1 MAPRWIALKEEKR
14 AKKGRQEGRRQR
26 GCEGGGGAH
35 EHSTEDKNNRNT
47 KTGANQQSNNRNQ
60 VNEGDEQ

>member
-1 MAPRWIALKEEKR
+1 MEAVESLCCNSEQSKPVVRG
-14 AKKGRQEGRRQR
+14 GR
-26 GCEGGGGAH
+26 AH

>member
-1 MAPRWIALKEEKR
+1 MEAVESLCCNSEQSKTS
-14 AKKGRQEGRRQR
+14 
-26 GCEGGGGAH
+26 CEGGGGRAH

>member
-1 MAPRWIALKEEKR
+1 MEAVESLCCNSEQSKTS
-14 AKKGRQEGRRQR
+14 
-26 GCEGGGGAH
+26 CEGGGRAH